1 MLNDLVDFVY
11 LEAGIIGSIDVD
23 VHRMPKAYVN
33 EKFTDG
39 LFQHFL
45 PRIHD
50 YMILGAYFALS
61 LSDDVIKAL
70 RIYHPS
76 LSLLFSIDVKSCS
89 ESKFIESV
97 VKYEDEIN
105 Q

>member
-1 MLNDLVDFVY
+1 VLNYFVDFVY

-33 EKFTDG
+33 EKLTNG
-39 LFQHFL
+39 LFHHFL
-45 PRIHD
+45 PNIHK
-50 YMILGAYFALS
+50 YMSHGAYFALS
-61 LSDDVIKAL
+61 LGEDVVKAL
-70 RIYHPS
+70 RTYHS
-76 LSLLFSIDVKSCS
+76 TLSQLFYIDIKSSS